1 MPRVTGEFNVILPTP
16 IVAAQEVIEMLC
28 SHNHPDS
35 IKLNVNASDV
45 MASLGETTPLEED
58 DYGNPIELPRIAS
71 LSVWI
76 TREARTQ
83 CDANGRE
90 ILLTYEEELYEE
102 ILVES
107 LRRLTS
113 AIKDTIGQ
121 SGINTRHPIR
131 SYSSRYHREDRQI
144 GTEFAWPRR
153 SFRIPKYAY
162 GSFFFTDSV
171 SDSLGKP
178 GALDLGIWD
187 SVQSKVHIPFKLPV
201 YDELIHDAAVYRSEA
216 RYQLAALSSSI
227 AVELML
233 KEICRKLLRRQGN
246 LHDEQIDAILSER
259 RVPSLVYLIRSLS
272 SNLNFTGKEIQ
283 QVSRIRNEIAHG
295 ETRDTDEE
303 KLRDV
308 LNITYKVRNTL
319 ESL

>member
-1 MPRVTGEFNVILPTP
+1 MPRVTGEFSVTLATP
-16 IVAAQEVIEMLC
+16 IIAVQEVVEMLC
-28 SHNHPDS
+28 SHNRPDA
-35 IKLNVNASDV
+35 IELNVNASDV

-58 DYGNPIELPRIAS
+58 DYGNPVELPRIAS

-76 TREARTQ
+76 TRDVRTRY
-83 CDANGRE
+83 DANGRE
-90 ILLTYEEELYEE
+90 ILLTDEEELYEE

-107 LRRLTS
+107 SRRITS
-113 AIKDTIGQ
+113 AIKDEIGQ

-144 GTEFAWPRR
+144 GTAFAWPRR

-171 SDSLGKP
+171 SDNLGKP
-178 GALDLGIWD
+178 GALDLGIWN
-187 SVQSKVHIPFKLPV
+187 SVQSKVHIPFKLPA

-233 KEICRKLLRRQGN
+233 KEICRKLIRRQGN
-246 LHDEQIDAILSER
+246 LHDEQIDAILSDR

-283 QVSRIRNEIAHG
+283 RVTRIRNQIAHG
-295 ETRDTDEE
+295 EARDIDEE
-303 KLRDV
+303 KLWEV
-308 LNITYKVRNTL
+308 LDITYKVRNIL
-319 ESL
+319 ENL